1 MSDKIY
7 DIIFRVAEVLEL
19 PVVLLT
25 LLALAAVLVEAG
37 AFITELVKRRSRSF
51 SQLAKAGASARR
63 AVDAGRMEEAS
74 ALLQTVAWSTPVGK
88 AFSVLVG
95 ALDKPGADTRIAK
108 ELADFDFGRQARL
121 GRTRLL
127 VRLGPAL
134 GLMGTLIP
142 LTPALDGL
150 ARGDVDALTE
160 NLRLAFSITVLG
172 ILIGALALAL
182 SLVRERLYGQD
193 FSDLEYVAAILTDD
207 GSAAESIAP
216 VTPSAP
222 APAIAPP
229 PLFTPEPAAPHA
241 TVTLPPLVPPGP
253 VAEGPA

>member
-19 PVVLLT
+19 PVVILT
-25 LLALAAVLVEAG
+25 LLALAVALVEVG
-37 AFITELVKRRSRSF
+37 AFIAELVKRRGRTF
-51 SQLAKAGASARR
+51 KALAKAGAGARR
-63 AVDAGRMEEAS
+63 AVDDERSDEAS
-74 ALLQTVAWSTPVGK
+74 ALLQTVAWSSPVGK
-88 AFSVLVG
+88 AFTVLVD
-95 ALDKPGADTRIAK
+95 AVQKPGADTRIAK

-121 GRTRLL
+121 SRTRLL

-142 LTPALDGL
+142 LAPALDGL

-172 ILIGALALAL
+172 ILIGVLALAL
-182 SLVRERLYGQD
+182 SLFRERLYGQD

-207 GSAAESIAP
+207 GSAAASI
-216 VTPSAP
+216 P
-222 APAIAPP
+222 ATVSVP
-229 PLFTPEPAAPHA
+229 PAAPA
-241 TVTLPPLVPPGP
+241 TATAATTVLPPVPPAP
-253 VAEGPA
+253 TRPETDQPETSS